1 MDKPE
6 FENYSEDGSSEHI
19 DNECFEAESVDSENV
34 SMTNSTLES
43 LDKGKNK
50 KRKRKKRLWLR
61 ILLIVLASLFGLLL
75 IAVIAGVIIFNNLLN
90 LMERTPAVSTT
101 MSREQI
107 EQYIMENT
115 ETIPDDYTGEILTDE
130 DIDWGTV
137 DVKPIPQG
145 DHIINFLLVGKDRI
159 SSGICRTDSIILCTI
174 NKSKKE
180 ITLTSFMR
188 DLYLKLPNGYNNRI
202 NASYVFG
209 GIDLLKRTMEETFGV
224 KVDGTFEV
232 DFDGFQDVID
242 LIGGVEIT
250 FDKSE
255 ANYMNKYTENRTR
268 TFSAG
273 TYTLKGNE
281 ALAYA
286 RMRYVGGDTTRTLRQ
301 RTILSKVFE
310 KCHDM
315 SPSQLYKLMEKV
327 LPLITTNLTNG
338 QIMSYSAQL
347 LPMLSKMKLN
357 TDSRVPY
364 EGSYKMCMVNKM
376 SVLVADLDANR
387 RMLEEL
393 MKP

>member
-1 MDKPE
+1 MDKLE
-6 FENYSEDGSSEHI
+6 FDNYIEDLSSED
-19 DNECFEAESVDSENV
+19 NMTDSIETDEV
-34 SMTNSTLES
+34 TDEYISMKNATVES
-43 LDKGKNK
+43 LGKGKKKHK
-50 KRKRKKRLWLR
+50 KRKWLR

-75 IAVIAGVIIFNNLLN
+75 IAIIAAVVVFNNLLN
-90 LMERTPAVSTT
+90 LMERTPVVSTT

-145 DHIINFLLVGKDRI
+145 DHIINFLLVGKDRV
-159 SSGICRTDSIILCTI
+159 SSGICRTDTMILCTV

-209 GIDLLKRTMEETFGV
+209 GIDLLKRTVEDTFGV
-224 KVDGTFEV
+224 KIHGTFEV
-232 DFDGFQDVID
+232 DFDGFKDVID
-242 LIGGVEIT
+242 LVGGVEIT
-250 FDKSE
+250 LDKSE
-255 ANYMNKYTENRTR
+255 ANYMNKYTEERTR

-301 RTILSKVFE
+301 RTILGKLFD

-315 SPSQLYKLMEKV
+315 SPTQLYKLMEKI
-327 LPLITTNLTNG
+327 LPLVTTNLTNG

-347 LPMLSKMKLN
+347 LPMLSNLSIN
-357 TDSRVPY
+357 TNSRVPY

-376 SVLVADLDANR
+376 SVLVANLDANR
-387 RMLEEL
+387 EMLAKL
-393 MKP
+393 MEP